1 MRYGLK
7 PITVTQT
14 LEDIAAL
21 QIASR
26 KDAASA
32 VSIEPS
38 DQITGTSPMF
48 DMADAPDEVK
58 AVVVDYL
65 IKANNS

>member
-1 MRYGLK
+1 MRYGVK
-7 PITVTQT
+7 PIMVTQT

-26 KDAASA
+26 ADSDSA

-48 DMADAPDEVK
+48 DMKDAPDKVK

-65 IKANNS
+65 IKANNT